1 MPVCVCVSEYSLFSV
16 DSEAP
21 LPAIKFPVRSLGDAD
36 PWGPSIQMLTDAEM
50 EKKMKDQDRNTR
62 RMRRPVQ
69 LLRLTL
75 MTTLLSS
82 SLLGSRQFELF
93 QLLLE
98 EQWQE
103 QMWCCTVRD
112 HRTVF

>member
-62 RMRRPVQ
+62 RMRRPY
-69 LLRLTL
+69 RDIS
-75 MTTLLSS
+75 MSLSS
-82 SLLGSRQFELF
+82 P
-93 QLLLE
+93 
-98 EQWQE
+98 
-103 QMWCCTVRD
+103 
-112 HRTVF
+112 